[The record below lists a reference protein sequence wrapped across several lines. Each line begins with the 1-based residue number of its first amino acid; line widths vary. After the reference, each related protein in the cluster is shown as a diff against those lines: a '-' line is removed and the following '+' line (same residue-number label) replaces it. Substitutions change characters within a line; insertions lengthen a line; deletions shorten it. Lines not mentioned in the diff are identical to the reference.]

1 MQGRISYRIKRAA
14 ERGAWTVGRISGNGF
29 DFFFRKL

>member
-29 DFFFRKL
+29 EKNCRKL